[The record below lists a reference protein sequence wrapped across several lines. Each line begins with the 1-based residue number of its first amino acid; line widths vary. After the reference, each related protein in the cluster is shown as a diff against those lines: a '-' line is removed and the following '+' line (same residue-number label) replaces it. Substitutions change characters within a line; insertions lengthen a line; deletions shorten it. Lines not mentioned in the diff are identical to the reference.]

1 MGRVIFGMP
10 RRRRQRIGYF
20 GLPGSFTHEVAQR
33 CYARQ
38 ELLPFHQMA
47 SGFEQLRADEMD
59 RIVVPFENSVGGA
72 VPDTLDQLILLE
84 NWESV
89 FAIVGQMVY
98 PIELCLMSRARR
110 DGIRRIYSH
119 FVPLQVVRGWLE
131 REYPGAQAIVVG
143 STSAAAEQAA
153 EDECGAAVGNAAAA
167 GQYGLR
173 LVARN
178 LVPPSINVT
187 RFLEIGL
194 AGGRRRGRPGG
205 QERAMAHL
213 RLANRPGAL
222 ADVLMV
228 LKRKRVNLT
237 QLLSRPVQGQL
248 GQYQFLVEM
257 DVPGRRMAMAEVWRS
272 LGRRASF
279 LHVLGQYPVRWIG
292 RRLAA

>member
-1 MGRVIFGMP
+1 MP
-10 RRRRQRIGYF
+10 RACRNRIGYF

-33 CYARQ
+33 SYAKD

-47 SGFEQLRADEMD
+47 SGFEQLRAAEMD

-98 PIELCLMSRARR
+98 AIELCLMSRARPGR
-110 DGIRRIYSH
+110 IRRIYSH

-131 REYPGAQAIVVG
+131 REYPSAETIVVG

-153 EDECGAAVGNAAAA
+153 EDEAGAAVGNAAAA
-167 GQYGLR
+167 GVYGLR

-194 AGGRRRGRPGG
+194 AGGRRGGRRGGP
-205 QERAMAHL
+205 ERSMAHL

-222 ADVLMV
+222 ADVLMA

-257 DVPGRRMAMAEVWRS
+257 DVPSGMDTMDGVWRA
-272 LGRRASF
+272 LGRKTSF
-279 LHVLGQYPVRWIG
+279 LHVLGRYPVRWIG
-292 RRLAA
+292 RRVAG

>member
-1 MGRVIFGMP
+1 M
-10 RRRRQRIGYF
+10 RRAHRNRIGYF

-33 CYARQ
+33 SYARD

-47 SGFEQLRADEMD
+47 SGFEQLRAAEMD

-89 FAIVGQMVY
+89 FTIVGQMVY
-98 PIELCLMSRARR
+98 AIELCLMSRA
-110 DGIRRIYSH
+110 GPGHIRRIYSH

-131 REYPGAQAIVVG
+131 REYPAAETIVVG

-153 EDECGAAVGNAAAA
+153 EDEAGAAVGNAAAA
-167 GQYGLR
+167 GVYGLR

-194 AGGRRRGRPGG
+194 AGGRRAGRRGGP
-205 QERAMAHL
+205 ERAMVHL

-222 ADVLMV
+222 ADVLMA
-228 LKRKRVNLT
+228 LKRKRVNMT

-257 DVPGRRMAMAEVWRS
+257 DVPAGMRAMDGVWRA
-272 LGRRASF
+272 LGKKTSF

-292 RRLAA
+292 RRVAG